1 MKLPVV
7 ELPDIQATRPA
18 IPINLTRVGV
28 TDVKKLIEI
37 AREGKRPIVL
47 IARFNIFVDLP
58 PDRKGANLSRNFET
72 IDEVLEEAD
81 SRPSEV
87 TSQSATVD
95 INRLT
100 DQVYSSI
107 ERKLMIEKERR
118 GLYG

>member
-1 MKLPVV
+1 MSTVIHRLPAANHIAKNSTQKTYGTSYYFNSMNPKHSNANVSWVGTTPTYHTYPEIEHITHTHTEVIKESVV
-7 ELPDIQATRPA
+7 
-18 IPINLTRVGV
+18 
-28 TDVKKLIEI
+28 
-37 AREGKRPIVL
+37 GK
-47 IARFNIFVDLP
+47 
-58 PDRKGANLSRNFET
+58 
-72 IDEVLEEAD
+72 EVD

-95 INRLT
+95 ITRLA

>member
-1 MKLPVV
+1 MNTKHANANASWIGATPTYHTYPEIEHVIHTHTEVIKESVV
-7 ELPDIQATRPA
+7 E
-18 IPINLTRVGV
+18 
-28 TDVKKLIEI
+28 K
-37 AREGKRPIVL
+37 
-47 IARFNIFVDLP
+47 
-58 PDRKGANLSRNFET
+58 
-72 IDEVLEEAD
+72 EVD

-118 GLYG
+118 GIYG